1 MLQVCTLAFV
11 GLFAALVLKKDK
23 PEYATMVI
31 LLVSF
36 FIAMKIMGILEE
48 ILGQLEEWGT
58 LLQANWVYVKLLL
71 KMIGITYLCEFAA
84 NLCKDSGYS
93 ALSNHIELFGKIAIM
108 IAGLPVIRSMLEIL
122 EEILR

>member
-36 FIAMKIMGILEE
+36 F
-48 ILGQLEEWGT
+48 
-58 LLQANWVYVKLLL
+58 
-71 KMIGITYLCEFAA
+71 
-84 NLCKDSGYS
+84 
-93 ALSNHIELFGKIAIM
+93 
-108 IAGLPVIRSMLEIL
+108 
-122 EEILR
+122 

>member
-108 IAGLPVIRSMLEIL
+108 IAGLPVIKSMLEIL

>member
-71 KMIGITYLCEFAA
+71 KMMGITYLCEFAA

-108 IAGLPVIRSMLEIL
+108 IAGLPVIKSMLEIL